1 MDDTITNCPECK
13 EEFDTQEC
21 GVFSEIAGD
30 YYCEACYQ
38 SDLEYASTLIVF
50 DRGEVKRYN
59 IGDLFRVNEYGDD
72 ASIEVER
79 KYTSTDAWRGFHNTS
94 VVGSVTVL
102 DGWTT
107 GGWGDP
113 VADRKAVFNEW
124 LENNLE
130 YPPVIPYSFSVS
142 IDPTSNLFS
151 SSITVQV
158 GADNADDFKFWL
170 AEELDQLQQALS

>member
-1 MDDTITNCPECK
+1 MDDTMTNCPECQT
-13 EEFDTQEC
+13 EFDTQEC

-30 YYCEACYQ
+30 YYCEQCYQ
-38 SDLEYASTLIVF
+38 NDLEYASKLIVF

-59 IGDLFRVNEYGDD
+59 IGDLFRINEYGDD

-79 KYTSTDAWRGFHNTS
+79 KYTKTDAWRGFHNTS
-94 VVGSVTVL
+94 VIGSVTVL

-130 YPPVIPYSFSVS
+130 CPPVIPYCF
-142 IDPTSNLFS
+142 
-151 SSITVQV
+151 
-158 GADNADDFKFWL
+158 
-170 AEELDQLQQALS
+170 QAIH